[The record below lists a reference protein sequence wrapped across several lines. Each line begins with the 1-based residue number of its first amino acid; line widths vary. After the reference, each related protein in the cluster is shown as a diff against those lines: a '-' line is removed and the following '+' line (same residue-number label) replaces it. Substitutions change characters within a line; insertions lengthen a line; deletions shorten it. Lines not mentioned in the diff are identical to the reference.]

1 MTADVNELSGAIAKI
16 LVILSLFILVF
27 TLLTCFANVVL
38 FGKIFGKKSKKKWL
52 SFVPFV
58 NDYIIYDTFWNT
70 KMFALYIVVNFV
82 MQVVTRFASEKSAS
96 ISVLY
101 MVATL
106 IVLFLDIAIMTHIAT
121 SFGKTGFSNVL
132 WSIGLFALYP
142 LFIVILAKRNEF
154 TPEVAEN
161 IKKKAEEREKRKA
174 ERAAEKEAR
183 KKREKREKR
192 SRSVK
197 ACFCNAK
204 IY

>member
-1 MTADVNELSGAIAKI
+1 MTADANELSGAIAKI

-38 FGKIFGKKSKKKWL
+38 FGKIFGKESKKKWL

-70 KMFALYIVVNFV
+70 KMFALYIVINFV
-82 MQVVTRFASEKSAS
+82 MQVVTRFAREKSAS

-142 LFIVILAKRNEF
+142 LFVVILAKRNEF
-154 TPEVAEN
+154 TPEVTES

-183 KKREKREKR
+183 KKEKREK
-192 SRSVK
+192 K
-197 ACFCNAK
+197 EAGL
-204 IY
+204 

>member
-27 TLLTCFANVVL
+27 TLLTCFANVIL
-38 FGKIFGKKSKKKWL
+38 FGKIFGKESKKKWL

-82 MQVVTRFASEKSAS
+82 MQVVTRFASEKSTS

-121 SFGKTGFSNVL
+121 SFGKTEFSNAL
-132 WSIGLFALYP
+132 WSIGLFAMYP
-142 LFIVILAKRNEF
+142 LFVVILAKRNEF
-154 TPEVAEN
+154 TPEVIES

-183 KKREKREKR
+183 KKEKREK
-192 SRSVK
+192 K
-197 ACFCNAK
+197 EAGL
-204 IY
+204 

>member
-106 IVLFLDIAIMTHIAT
+106 FRHQMT
-121 SFGKTGFSNVL
+121 N
-132 WSIGLFALYP
+132 
-142 LFIVILAKRNEF
+142 
-154 TPEVAEN
+154 
-161 IKKKAEEREKRKA
+161 
-174 ERAAEKEAR
+174 
-183 KKREKREKR
+183 
-192 SRSVK
+192 
-197 ACFCNAK
+197 
-204 IY
+204 

>member
-1 MTADVNELSGAIAKI
+1 MTADVNELSGAIVKI

-38 FGKIFGKKSKKKWL
+38 FGKIFGKESKKKWL

-70 KMFALYIVVNFV
+70 KMFALYIIVNFV
-82 MQVVTRFASEKSAS
+82 MQVVTRFASEKSVS

-101 MVATL
+101 MIATL

-121 SFGKTGFSNVL
+121 SFGKTGFLNVL

-142 LFIVILAKRNEF
+142 LFVVILAKRNEF
-154 TPEVAEN
+154 TPEVTES

-183 KKREKREKR
+183 KKEKREK
-192 SRSVK
+192 K
-197 ACFCNAK
+197 EAGL
-204 IY
+204 

>member
-1 MTADVNELSGAIAKI
+1 MTADVSELSGAIAKI
-16 LVILSLFILVF
+16 LVILSLFLLVF

-38 FGKIFGKKSKKKWL
+38 FGKIFGKESKKKWL

-58 NDYIIYDTFWNT
+58 NDYILYDTFWNT

-82 MQVVTRFASEKSAS
+82 MQVITRFASEKSAI

-101 MVATL
+101 MIATL
-106 IVLFLDIAIMTHIAT
+106 IVLLLDIAIMIHIAT

-142 LFIVILAKRNEF
+142 LFVVILAKRNEF
-154 TPEVAEN
+154 TPEVTES

-174 ERAAEKEAR
+174 EKKAEKEAR
-183 KKREKREKR
+183 KKEKREK
-192 SRSVK
+192 K
-197 ACFCNAK
+197 EAGL
-204 IY
+204 

>member
-1 MTADVNELSGAIAKI
+1 MTADVNEFSGAIAKI

-38 FGKIFGKKSKKKWL
+38 FGKIFGKESKKKWL

-82 MQVVTRFASEKSAS
+82 MQVVTRFAREKSAS

-142 LFIVILAKRNEF
+142 LFVVILAKRNEF
-154 TPEVAEN
+154 TPEVTES

-183 KKREKREKR
+183 KKEKREK
-192 SRSVK
+192 K
-197 ACFCNAK
+197 EAGL
-204 IY
+204 

>member
-1 MTADVNELSGAIAKI
+1 MTSDVNELSGAVAKI

-38 FGKIFGKKSKKKWL
+38 FGKIFGKESKKKWL

-121 SFGKTGFSNVL
+121 SFGKTGFSNAL

-142 LFIVILAKRNEF
+142 LFVVILAKRNEF
-154 TPEVAEN
+154 TPEVAES

-174 ERAAEKEAR
+174 EKTAEKEAR
-183 KKREKREKR
+183 KKEKREK
-192 SRSVK
+192 K
-197 ACFCNAK
+197 EAGL
-204 IY
+204 

>member
-1 MTADVNELSGAIAKI
+1 MTADVNELSDTITQI
-16 LVILSLFILVF
+16 LTILLLLFLV
-27 TLLTCFANVVL
+27 LTCFANVVL
-38 FGKIFGKKSKKKWL
+38 FGKIFGKESKKKWL

-121 SFGKTGFSNVL
+121 SFGKTGFSNAL

-142 LFIVILAKRNEF
+142 LFVVILAKRNEF
-154 TPEVAEN
+154 TPEVTES

-183 KKREKREKR
+183 KKREEREK
-192 SRSVK
+192 K
-197 ACFCNAK
+197 EAGL
-204 IY
+204 

>member
-1 MTADVNELSGAIAKI
+1 MIIITADVNELSGAIAKI

-183 KKREKREKR
+183 KKREEREK
-192 SRSVK
+192 K
-197 ACFCNAK
+197 EAGL
-204 IY
+204 

>member
-38 FGKIFGKKSKKKWL
+38 FGKIFGKESKKKWL

-70 KMFALYIVVNFV
+70 KMFALYIIVNFV
-82 MQVVTRFASEKSAS
+82 MQVVTRFASEKSVS

-101 MVATL
+101 MIATL

-121 SFGKTGFSNVL
+121 SFGKTGFLNVL

-142 LFIVILAKRNEF
+142 LFVVILAKRNEF
-154 TPEVAEN
+154 TPEVTES
-161 IKKKAEEREKRKA
+161 IKKKAEEREKRKT

-183 KKREKREKR
+183 KKEKREK
-192 SRSVK
+192 K
-197 ACFCNAK
+197 EAGL
-204 IY
+204 

>member
-16 LVILSLFILVF
+16 LVILSIFILVF

-38 FGKIFGKKSKKKWL
+38 FGKIFGKESKKKWL

-121 SFGKTGFSNVL
+121 SFGKTGFSNIL

-142 LFIVILAKRNEF
+142 LFVVILAKRNEF
-154 TPEVAEN
+154 TPEVTES

-183 KKREKREKR
+183 KKEKREK
-192 SRSVK
+192 K
-197 ACFCNAK
+197 EAGL
-204 IY
+204 

>member
-16 LVILSLFILVF
+16 LVILSIFILVF
-27 TLLTCFANVVL
+27 TLLTCFANVIL
-38 FGKIFGKKSKKKWL
+38 FGKIFGKESKKKWL

-82 MQVVTRFASEKSAS
+82 MQVVTRFASEKSTS

-142 LFIVILAKRNEF
+142 LFVVILAKRNEF
-154 TPEVAEN
+154 TPEVTES

-174 ERAAEKEAR
+174 EKKAEKEAR
-183 KKREKREKR
+183 KKEKKE
-192 SRSVK
+192 
-197 ACFCNAK
+197 AGL
-204 IY
+204 

>member
-16 LVILSLFILVF
+16 LVILSLFLLVF

-38 FGKIFGKKSKKKWL
+38 FGKIFGKESKKKWL

-58 NDYIIYDTFWNT
+58 NDYILYDTFWNT

-82 MQVVTRFASEKSAS
+82 MQVVTRFASEKSAI

-101 MVATL
+101 MIATL
-106 IVLFLDIAIMTHIAT
+106 IVLLLDIAIMTHIAT

-142 LFIVILAKRNEF
+142 LFVVILAKRNEF
-154 TPEVAEN
+154 TPEVTES
-161 IKKKAEEREKRKA
+161 IKKRAEEREKRKA
-174 ERAAEKEAR
+174 EKKAEKEAR
-183 KKREKREKR
+183 KKEKKE
-192 SRSVK
+192 
-197 ACFCNAK
+197 AGL
-204 IY
+204 

>member
-1 MTADVNELSGAIAKI
+1 MTADVNEFSGAIAKI

-38 FGKIFGKKSKKKWL
+38 FGKIFGKESKKKWL

-70 KMFALYIVVNFV
+70 KMFALYIVINFV
-82 MQVVTRFASEKSAS
+82 MQVVTRFAREKSAS

-142 LFIVILAKRNEF
+142 LFVVILAKRNEF
-154 TPEVAEN
+154 TPEVTES

-183 KKREKREKR
+183 KKEKREK
-192 SRSVK
+192 K
-197 ACFCNAK
+197 EAGL
-204 IY
+204 

>member
-1 MTADVNELSGAIAKI
+1 MTADANELSGAIAKI

-38 FGKIFGKKSKKKWL
+38 FGKIFGKESKKKWL

-82 MQVVTRFASEKSAS
+82 MQVVTRFAREKSAS

-142 LFIVILAKRNEF
+142 LFVVILAKRNEF
-154 TPEVAEN
+154 TPEVTES

-183 KKREKREKR
+183 KKEKREK
-192 SRSVK
+192 K
-197 ACFCNAK
+197 EAGL
-204 IY
+204 

>member
-1 MTADVNELSGAIAKI
+1 MTADVNELSGAVAKI

-38 FGKIFGKKSKKKWL
+38 FGKIFGKESKKKWL

-142 LFIVILAKRNEF
+142 LFVVILAKRNEF
-154 TPEVAEN
+154 TPEVTES

-183 KKREKREKR
+183 KKEKREK
-192 SRSVK
+192 K
-197 ACFCNAK
+197 EAGL
-204 IY
+204 

>member
-1 MTADVNELSGAIAKI
+1 MTADVNELSGAVAKI

-38 FGKIFGKKSKKKWL
+38 FGKIFGKESKKKWL

-82 MQVVTRFASEKSAS
+82 MQVITRFASEKSAI
-96 ISVLY
+96 ISALY
-101 MVATL
+101 MIATL
-106 IVLFLDIAIMTHIAT
+106 IVLLLDIAIMTHIAT

-142 LFIVILAKRNEF
+142 LFVVILAKRNEF
-154 TPEVAEN
+154 TPEVAES

-174 ERAAEKEAR
+174 EKKAEKEAR
-183 KKREKREKR
+183 KKEKKE
-192 SRSVK
+192 
-197 ACFCNAK
+197 AGL
-204 IY
+204 

>member
-1 MTADVNELSGAIAKI
+1 MTADASELSGAIAKI
-16 LVILSLFILVF
+16 LVILSLFLLVF

-38 FGKIFGKKSKKKWL
+38 FGKIFGKESKKKWL

-58 NDYIIYDTFWNT
+58 NDYILYDTFWNT

-82 MQVVTRFASEKSAS
+82 MQVITRFASEKSAI

-101 MVATL
+101 MIATL
-106 IVLFLDIAIMTHIAT
+106 IVLLLDIAIMTHIAT

-142 LFIVILAKRNEF
+142 FFVVILAKRNEF
-154 TPEVAEN
+154 TPEVTES

-174 ERAAEKEAR
+174 EKKAEKEAR
-183 KKREKREKR
+183 KKEKKE
-192 SRSVK
+192 
-197 ACFCNAK
+197 AGL
-204 IY
+204 

>member
-174 ERAAEKEAR
+174 EKEAR
-183 KKREKREKR
+183 KKEKREK
-192 SRSVK
+192 K
-197 ACFCNAK
+197 EAGL
-204 IY
+204 

>member
-1 MTADVNELSGAIAKI
+1 MTADVSELSGAIAKI
-16 LVILSLFILVF
+16 LVILSLFLLVF

-38 FGKIFGKKSKKKWL
+38 FGKIFGKESKKKWL

-58 NDYIIYDTFWNT
+58 NDYILYDTFWNT

-82 MQVVTRFASEKSAS
+82 MQVITRFASEKSAI

-101 MVATL
+101 MIATL
-106 IVLFLDIAIMTHIAT
+106 IVLLLDIAIMTHIAT

-142 LFIVILAKRNEF
+142 LFVVILAKRNEF
-154 TPEVAEN
+154 TPEVTEN

-183 KKREKREKR
+183 KKEKREK
-192 SRSVK
+192 K
-197 ACFCNAK
+197 EAGL
-204 IY
+204 

>member
-1 MTADVNELSGAIAKI
+1 MTAGANELSDAIAKI

-38 FGKIFGKKSKKKWL
+38 FGKIFGKENKKKWL

-58 NDYIIYDTFWNT
+58 NDYIIYDTFWDT

-82 MQVVTRFASEKSAS
+82 MQVVTRFASEKSAV
-96 ISVLY
+96 ISALY
-101 MVATL
+101 MIATL
-106 IVLFLDIAIMTHIAT
+106 IVLLLDIAIMTHIAT

-183 KKREKREKR
+183 KKEKREK
-192 SRSVK
+192 K
-197 ACFCNAK
+197 EAGL
-204 IY
+204 

>member
-58 NDYIIYDTFWNT
+58 NDYILYDTFWNT

-82 MQVVTRFASEKSAS
+82 MQVITRFASEKSAI

-101 MVATL
+101 MIATL
-106 IVLFLDIAIMTHIAT
+106 IVLLLDIAIMTHIAT

-142 LFIVILAKRNEF
+142 LFVVILAKRNEF
-154 TPEVAEN
+154 TPEVTQS
-161 IKKKAEEREKRKA
+161 IK
-174 ERAAEKEAR
+174 
-183 KKREKREKR
+183 
-192 SRSVK
+192 
-197 ACFCNAK
+197 
-204 IY
+204 

>member
-16 LVILSLFILVF
+16 LVILSIFILVF

-38 FGKIFGKKSKKKWL
+38 FGKIFGKESKKKWL

-82 MQVVTRFASEKSAS
+82 MQVVTRFASEKSAI
-96 ISVLY
+96 ISALY
-101 MVATL
+101 MIATL
-106 IVLFLDIAIMTHIAT
+106 IVLLLDIAIMTHIAT

-142 LFIVILAKRNEF
+142 LFVVILAKRNEF
-154 TPEVAEN
+154 TPEVAES

-174 ERAAEKEAR
+174 EKKAEKEAR
-183 KKREKREKR
+183 KKEKKE
-192 SRSVK
+192 
-197 ACFCNAK
+197 AGL
-204 IY
+204 

>member
-38 FGKIFGKKSKKKWL
+38 FGKIFGKESKKKWL

-101 MVATL
+101 RVATL

-183 KKREKREKR
+183 KKEKREK
-192 SRSVK
+192 K
-197 ACFCNAK
+197 EAGL
-204 IY
+204 

>member
-16 LVILSLFILVF
+16 LVLLSLFLLIF

-38 FGKIFGKKSKKKWL
+38 FGKIFGKESKKKWL

-82 MQVVTRFASEKSAS
+82 MQVVTRFASEKSAI
-96 ISVLY
+96 ISALY
-101 MVATL
+101 MIATL
-106 IVLFLDIAIMTHIAT
+106 IVLLLDIAIMTHIAT

-142 LFIVILAKRNEF
+142 LFVVILAKRNEF
-154 TPEVAEN
+154 TPEVAES

-174 ERAAEKEAR
+174 EKKAEKEAR
-183 KKREKREKR
+183 KKEKKE
-192 SRSVK
+192 
-197 ACFCNAK
+197 AGL
-204 IY
+204 

>member
-38 FGKIFGKKSKKKWL
+38 FGKIFGKESKKKWL

-70 KMFALYIVVNFV
+70 KMFALYIIVNFV
-82 MQVVTRFASEKSAS
+82 MQVVTRFASEKSVS

-101 MVATL
+101 MIATL

-121 SFGKTGFSNVL
+121 SFGKTGFLNVL

-142 LFIVILAKRNEF
+142 LFVIILAKRNEF
-154 TPEVAEN
+154 TPEVTES

-183 KKREKREKR
+183 KKEKREK
-192 SRSVK
+192 K
-197 ACFCNAK
+197 EAGL
-204 IY
+204 

>member
-38 FGKIFGKKSKKKWL
+38 FGKIFGKESKKKWL

-70 KMFALYIVVNFV
+70 KMFALYIIVNFV
-82 MQVVTRFASEKSAS
+82 MQVVTRFASEKSVS

-101 MVATL
+101 MIATL

-121 SFGKTGFSNVL
+121 SFGKTGFLNVL

-142 LFIVILAKRNEF
+142 LFVVILAKRNEF
-154 TPEVAEN
+154 TPEVTES

-183 KKREKREKR
+183 KKEKKE
-192 SRSVK
+192 
-197 ACFCNAK
+197 AGL
-204 IY
+204 

>member
-174 ERAAEKEAR
+174 EKEAR
-183 KKREKREKR
+183 KKREEREK
-192 SRSVK
+192 K
-197 ACFCNAK
+197 EAGL
-204 IY
+204 

>member
-38 FGKIFGKKSKKKWL
+38 FGKIFGKESKKKWL

-106 IVLFLDIAIMTHIAT
+106 IVLLLDIAIMTHIAT

-183 KKREKREKR
+183 KKEKREEKE
-192 SRSVK
+192 
-197 ACFCNAK
+197 AGL
-204 IY
+204 

>member
-1 MTADVNELSGAIAKI
+1 MTADVSELSGAIAKI
-16 LVILSLFILVF
+16 LVILSLFLLVF

-38 FGKIFGKKSKKKWL
+38 FGKIFGKESKKKWL

-58 NDYIIYDTFWNT
+58 NDYILYDTFWNT

-82 MQVVTRFASEKSAS
+82 MQVITRFASEKSAI

-101 MVATL
+101 MIATL
-106 IVLFLDIAIMTHIAT
+106 IVLLLDIAIMTHIAT

-142 LFIVILAKRNEF
+142 LFVVILAKRNEF
-154 TPEVAEN
+154 TPEVTES

-174 ERAAEKEAR
+174 ERAVEKEAR
-183 KKREKREKR
+183 KKEKREK
-192 SRSVK
+192 K
-197 ACFCNAK
+197 EAGL
-204 IY
+204 

>member
-1 MTADVNELSGAIAKI
+1 MTADVSELSGAIAKI
-16 LVILSLFILVF
+16 LVLLSLFLLIF

-38 FGKIFGKKSKKKWL
+38 FGKIFGKESKKKWL

-58 NDYIIYDTFWNT
+58 NDYILYDTFWNT

-82 MQVVTRFASEKSAS
+82 MQVITRFASEKSAI

-101 MVATL
+101 MIATL
-106 IVLFLDIAIMTHIAT
+106 IVLLLDIAIMTHIAT

-142 LFIVILAKRNEF
+142 LFVVILAKRNEF
-154 TPEVAEN
+154 TPEVTES

-174 ERAAEKEAR
+174 EKKAEKEAR
-183 KKREKREKR
+183 KKEKKE
-192 SRSVK
+192 
-197 ACFCNAK
+197 AGL
-204 IY
+204 

>member
-1 MTADVNELSGAIAKI
+1 MTADVNEVSGAIAKI

-38 FGKIFGKKSKKKWL
+38 FGKIFGKESKKKWL

-70 KMFALYIVVNFV
+70 KMFALYIVINFV
-82 MQVVTRFASEKSAS
+82 MQVVTRFAREKSAS

-142 LFIVILAKRNEF
+142 LFVVILAKRNEF
-154 TPEVAEN
+154 TPEVTES

-174 ERAAEKEAR
+174 EKTAEKEAR
-183 KKREKREKR
+183 KKETREKKE
-192 SRSVK
+192 
-197 ACFCNAK
+197 AGL
-204 IY
+204 

>member
-16 LVILSLFILVF
+16 LVILSIFILVF
-27 TLLTCFANVVL
+27 TLLTCFANVIL
-38 FGKIFGKKSKKKWL
+38 FGKIFGKESKKKWL

-82 MQVVTRFASEKSAS
+82 MQVITRFASEKSAI
-96 ISVLY
+96 ISALY
-101 MVATL
+101 MIATL
-106 IVLFLDIAIMTHIAT
+106 IVLLLDIAIMTHIAT

-142 LFIVILAKRNEF
+142 LFVVILAKRNEF
-154 TPEVAEN
+154 TPEVAES

-174 ERAAEKEAR
+174 EKKAEKEAR
-183 KKREKREKR
+183 KKEKKE
-192 SRSVK
+192 
-197 ACFCNAK
+197 AGL
-204 IY
+204 

>member
-38 FGKIFGKKSKKKWL
+38 FGKIFGKESKKKWL

-70 KMFALYIVVNFV
+70 KMFALYIIVNFV
-82 MQVVTRFASEKSAS
+82 MQVVTRFASEKSVS

-101 MVATL
+101 MIATL

-121 SFGKTGFSNVL
+121 SFGKTGFLNVL

-142 LFIVILAKRNEF
+142 LFVVILAKRNEF
-154 TPEVAEN
+154 TPEVTES

-174 ERAAEKEAR
+174 ERASEKEAR
-183 KKREKREKR
+183 KKEKDRK
-192 SRSVK
+192 SVV
-197 ACFCNAK
+197 
-204 IY
+204 

>member
-174 ERAAEKEAR
+174 ERTAEKEAR
-183 KKREKREKR
+183 KKREEREK
-192 SRSVK
+192 K
-197 ACFCNAK
+197 EAGL
-204 IY
+204 

>member
-16 LVILSLFILVF
+16 LVILSIFILVF

-38 FGKIFGKKSKKKWL
+38 FGKIFGKESKKKWL

-142 LFIVILAKRNEF
+142 LFVVILAKRNEF
-154 TPEVAEN
+154 TPEVTES

-183 KKREKREKR
+183 KREKKE
-192 SRSVK
+192 
-197 ACFCNAK
+197 AGL
-204 IY
+204 

>member
-38 FGKIFGKKSKKKWL
+38 FGKIFGKESKKKWL

-70 KMFALYIVVNFV
+70 KIFALYIVVNFV
-82 MQVVTRFASEKSAS
+82 MQVVTRFAREKSAS

-142 LFIVILAKRNEF
+142 LFVVILAKRNEF
-154 TPEVAEN
+154 TPEVTES

-174 ERAAEKEAR
+174 EKTAEKEAR
-183 KKREKREKR
+183 KKEKREK
-192 SRSVK
+192 K
-197 ACFCNAK
+197 EAGL
-204 IY
+204 